1 MTSKKQ
7 FASQRC
13 WNSSLKINLND
24 ILDMGSNGG
33 DTAMNRANTCRDTSL
48 GPSERPQDEDGSGWT
63 RGWTAAGMAP
73 EPGPSSG
80 HQGQAI
86 TLDVACSLNCEMH
99 SVGVEST
106 QIQDTFGKPC
116 GRVWKHF
123 AIPNAF
129 LFRGVSFAEVRGK
142 LS

>member
-86 TLDVACSLNCEMH
+86 TLRQQTLPVLSTVKCIPWGWGVHRSKTRLENHVAGFGNILQFPMH
-99 SVGVEST
+99 SFSGECPSR
-106 QIQDTFGKPC
+106 K
-116 GRVWKHF
+116 
-123 AIPNAF
+123 
-129 LFRGVSFAEVRGK
+129 
-142 LS
+142 